1 MNEGN
6 FPLQA

>member
-6 FPLQA
+6 